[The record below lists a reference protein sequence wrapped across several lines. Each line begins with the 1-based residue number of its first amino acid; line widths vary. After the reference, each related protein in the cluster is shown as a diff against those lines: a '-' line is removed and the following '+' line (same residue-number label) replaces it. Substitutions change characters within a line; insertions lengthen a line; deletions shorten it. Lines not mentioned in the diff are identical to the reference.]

1 MYATLKRIY
10 KNTRNIL
17 VLDNAIELEWIDEA
31 DKAKIMLEVD
41 GAE

>member
-17 VLDNAIELEWIDEA
+17 VLDRAIEEGWITED
-31 DKAKIMLEVD
+31 DKARILLEV